1 MSGAAPSEREAASV
15 PAVAID
21 RPSDPV
27 ELKRYQREI
36 GDPGSFPYTRGTRTP
51 RPAEAL
57 TAADDGTITRELSG
71 EGPPGRSNEQFR
83 ALLEHGAT
91 GLDVIGDTPT
101 MAYMDPDHPL
111 ARHAVG
117 NQGVSIC
124 RADDWVE
131 LYDGIPLDRVSVS
144 HSLPSAFAIAGLL
157 IAAREHGIA
166 PGVLRGSAL
175 QVPLYHEDTGYSARL
190 SFDLRMRLALDSI
203 EYATGQMP
211 RFHAYVEDTY
221 YFSDGSIEI
230 VDEMALGLIEIRE
243 IVRRLIA
250 RGVDVDAFAP
260 RIAVLVNCRMR
271 LFNEVAK
278 IRATRRLYARMM
290 RDEFG
295 AEDPRSLAINVSAH
309 TSGATMTACQLT
321 NNIVRGTVQTIALLL
336 AGVRAME
343 ISAFDEALR
352 TPSRE
357 AHVVALRTQ
366 QVVALESGVPEVPD
380 PLGGS
385 WYIERLTDEVEQA
398 ISDRVRFI
406 EGLGDIRELCEQGFF
421 RGLFADAMV
430 DRASEIDAGSRPVV
444 GVNRFVT
451 SPDDDRLLRDLSQVR
466 IEPAWD
472 HVERIRSWKAGRD
485 LSRLRGAL
493 DDLEGATREPETNL
507 MPALVA
513 AFDAQASAGECTG
526 VLRAAHG
533 DPYDPFGGVM
543 ERP

>member
-1 MSGAAPSEREAASV
+1 V
-15 PAVAID
+15 ID
-21 RPSDPV
+21 RPSNQA
-27 ELKRYQREI
+27 ELERYHRDI
-36 GDPGSFPYTRGTRTP
+36 GDPGSFPYTRGARAP
-51 RPAEAL
+51 RPADSVTPA
-57 TAADDGTITRELSG
+57 AADDGTITRELSG
-71 EGPPGRSNEQFR
+71 EGPPGRSNQQFR
-83 ALLEHGAT
+83 TLLAHGAT

-124 RADDWVE
+124 RAADWVE
-131 LYDGIPLDRVSVS
+131 LYDGIPLERVSVS
-144 HSLPSAFAIAGLL
+144 HSLPAAFAIAGLQ
-157 IAAREHGIA
+157 IAAREHRVDPA
-166 PGVLRGSAL
+166 LLRGSAL
-175 QVPLYHEDTGYSARL
+175 QVPLFHEDTGYSARL

-203 EYATGQMP
+203 EYATRQMP
-211 RFHAYVEDTY
+211 RFHACVEDTY

-250 RGVDVDAFAP
+250 RGVDVDSFAP
-260 RIAVLVNCRMR
+260 RIGVLVNCRMR
-271 LFNEVAK
+271 LFDEVAK

-295 AEDPRSLAINVSAH
+295 ARDPRSLAVTVSAH
-309 TSGATMTACQLT
+309 TSGATLTAAQLT

-352 TPSRE
+352 TPSHE

-366 QVVALESGVPEVPD
+366 QVVQLESGVSEVPD

-385 WYIERLTDEVEQA
+385 WYVERLTDELEQA
-398 ISDRVRFI
+398 ISERIRFI
-406 EGLGDIRELCEQGFF
+406 EGLADIRELCEQGFF
-421 RGLFADAMV
+421 RALFAEAMV
-430 DRASEIDAGSRPVV
+430 QRAAGMQDGSRPVV

-451 SPDDDRLLRDLSQVR
+451 DPAEDRLLSDLSEVR

-472 HVERIRSWKAGRD
+472 HVERIAAWKARRD
-485 LSRLRGAL
+485 LGRVRVAL
-493 DDLEGATREPETNL
+493 DDLEAAAREPDTNL
-507 MPALVA
+507 MGALVA
-513 AFDAQASAGECTG
+513 AFDAEASAGECCG
-526 VLRAAHG
+526 VLRVAHG
-533 DPYDPFGGVM
+533 DDYDPFGGAM

>member
-1 MSGAAPSEREAASV
+1 MIV
-15 PAVAID
+15 D
-21 RPSDPV
+21 RPSDPA
-27 ELKRYQREI
+27 ELQRYEREI
-36 GDPGSFPYTRGTRTP
+36 GDPGSFPYTRGARAP
-51 RPAEAL
+51 RPADAL
-57 TAADDGTITRELSG
+57 TAAAADDGTITRELSG
-71 EGPPGRSNEQFR
+71 EGPPGRSNQQFR
-83 ALLEHGAT
+83 TLLEHGAT

-124 RADDWVE
+124 RATDWVE
-131 LYDGIPLDRVSVS
+131 LYDGIPLERVSVS
-144 HSLPSAFAIAGLL
+144 HSLPSAFVIAGLG
-157 IAAREHGIA
+157 IAAREHGVD

-203 EYATGQMP
+203 EYATRAMP
-211 RFHAYVEDTY
+211 RFHACVEDTY

-260 RIAVLVNCRMR
+260 RIGVLVNCRMR
-271 LFNEVAK
+271 LFDEVAK

-295 AEDPRSLAINVSAH
+295 ARDPRSLAINVSAH

-321 NNIVRGTVQTIALLL
+321 NNVVRGTVQTIALLL

-352 TPSRE
+352 TPSHE
-357 AHVVALRTQ
+357 AHVVGLRTQ
-366 QVVALESGVPEVPD
+366 QVVSLESGVSEVPD

-385 WYIERLTDEVEQA
+385 WYVERLTDEVEQA
-398 ISDRVRFI
+398 IAERIRFI
-406 EGLGDIRELCEQGFF
+406 EELDDIKELCEQGFF

-430 DRASEIDAGSRPVV
+430 DRASTIEEGSRPVV
-444 GVNRFVT
+444 GVNRFAMD
-451 SPDDDRLLRDLSQVR
+451 PDDDRLLQDLSQVR
-466 IEPAWD
+466 IEPARD
-472 HVERIRSWKAGRD
+472 HVERISSWKAGRD
-485 LSRLRGAL
+485 LGLLRRAL
-493 DDLEGATREPETNL
+493 DELESAAREPQTNL
-507 MPALVA
+507 MPALVT

-526 VLRAAHG
+526 VLRVAYG
-533 DPYDPFGGVM
+533 DAYDPFGGAM

>member
-1 MSGAAPSEREAASV
+1 
-15 PAVAID
+15 
-21 RPSDPV
+21 
-27 ELKRYQREI
+27 
-36 GDPGSFPYTRGTRTP
+36 
-51 RPAEAL
+51 
-57 TAADDGTITRELSG
+57 
-71 EGPPGRSNEQFR
+71 
-83 ALLEHGAT
+83 
-91 GLDVIGDTPT
+91 
-101 MAYMDPDHPL
+101 MDPDHPL

-124 RADDWVE
+124 RAADWVE

-157 IAAREHGIA
+157 IAAREHGVA

-203 EYATGQMP
+203 EYATRELP

-271 LFNEVAK
+271 LFDEVAK

-309 TSGATMTACQLT
+309 TSGATLTACQLT
-321 NNIVRGTVQTIALLL
+321 NNVVRGTVQTIALLL

-343 ISAFDEALR
+343 ISTFDEALR
-352 TPSRE
+352 TPSHE

-366 QVVALESGVPEVPD
+366 QVVALESGVPDVPD

-385 WYIERLTDEVEQA
+385 WYVERLTDEVEQA

-406 EGLGDIRELCEQGFF
+406 EGLADIKELCEQGFF

-430 DRASEIDAGSRPVV
+430 DRAAEVDAGSRPVV

-451 SPDDDRLLRDLSQVR
+451 GPDEDRLLRDLSQVR

-472 HVERIRSWKAGRD
+472 HVERITSWKAGRD
-485 LSRLRGAL
+485 QRRLRAAL
-493 DDLEGATREPETNL
+493 DDLQAAACEPETNL

-513 AFDAQASAGECTG
+513 ALDAQASAGECTG
-526 VLRAAHG
+526 VLRVAHG
-533 DPYDPFGGVM
+533 DPYDPFGGAM

>member
-1 MSGAAPSEREAASV
+1 VSAAAPPERAAASV
-15 PAVAID
+15 PATVID
-21 RPSDPV
+21 RPSDPA
-27 ELKRYQREI
+27 ELERYEREI
-36 GDPGSFPYTRGTRTP
+36 GDPGSFPYTRGTRAP
-51 RPAEAL
+51 RPADAL
-57 TAADDGTITRELSG
+57 TTADDGTITRELSG

-124 RADDWVE
+124 RAADWVE

-157 IAAREHGIA
+157 IAAREHGVA
-166 PGVLRGSAL
+166 PRVLRGSAL

-203 EYATGQMP
+203 EYATQQMP

-221 YFSDGSIEI
+221 YFSDGSIEV

-250 RGVDVDAFAP
+250 RGVDVDTFAP

-271 LFNEVAK
+271 LFDEVAK

-309 TSGATMTACQLT
+309 TSGATMTACQLM
-321 NNIVRGTVQTIALLL
+321 NNVVRGTVQTMALLL

-352 TPSRE
+352 TPSHE

-366 QVVALESGVPEVPD
+366 QVVALESGVAEAPD

-385 WYIERLTDEVEQA
+385 WYVERLTDEVEQA
-398 ISDRVRFI
+398 ISARVRFI

-430 DRASEIDAGSRPVV
+430 DRASEIEAGSRPVV

-472 HVERIRSWKAGRD
+472 HVQRIRSWKAGRD
-485 LSRLRGAL
+485 LGRLRGAL
-493 DDLEGATREPETNL
+493 DDLEGAAREPETNL
-507 MPALVA
+507 MPALVS

-526 VLRAAHG
+526 VLRVAHG
-533 DPYDPFGGVM
+533 DAYDPFGGVM